1 MPEMIKNSDG
11 LVAMQH
17 YNTNPRTVKIDR
29 DRTMYSFIPKFN
41 VSMAWIKE
49 EHVSDL
55 LAARGKMCCGKKGNL
70 FYLASQIN
78 VNLWMTGDRHGVKA
92 E

>member
-11 LVAMQH
+11 LVAIQH
-17 YNTNPRTVKIDR
+17 YSSNPKTVEIHR
-29 DRTMYSFIPKFN
+29 DKTMYVFVPRLN
-41 VSMAWIKE
+41 VSMAWVKE

-55 LAARGKMCCGKKGNL
+55 LSFRGKVCCGKKGQM
-70 FYLASQIN
+70 FYLASLIN
-78 VNLWMTGDRHGVKA
+78 VNLWTTGDRHGNKN